1 MRVVAQPRRPRDPP
15 AGSVDLR
22 SLHYTS
28 EATEEW
34 GRGTR
39 VQDVI
44 TTVNAAIDET
54 VECFIEVIGDS
65 CGDLGK
71 EIDALAAQ
79 VGEITR
85 RLERAE
91 FENATLKRS
100 LELLA
105 QSLGARAAAPPKRK
119 AKAKSS
125 DAGGLPEFVRAAPSK
140 RKTRN
145 TTVEAAPVAEIAP

>member
-1 MRVVAQPRRPRDPP
+1 MAVEPAIITKDARMAPRVGQEPAIREAQAHSPRFERRSNMRVVAQPRRPRDPP

-54 VECFIEVIGDS
+54 VECFIEVIGD
-65 CGDLGK
+65 
-71 EIDALAAQ
+71 
-79 VGEITR
+79 TR
-85 RLERAE
+85 WILNSGAKR
-91 FENATLKRS
+91 NAVKRS
-100 LELLA
+100 GFERPFQA
-105 QSLGARAAAPPKRK
+105 RQVRLGMA
-119 AKAKSS
+119 S
-125 DAGGLPEFVRAAPSK
+125 
-140 RKTRN
+140 
-145 TTVEAAPVAEIAP
+145 